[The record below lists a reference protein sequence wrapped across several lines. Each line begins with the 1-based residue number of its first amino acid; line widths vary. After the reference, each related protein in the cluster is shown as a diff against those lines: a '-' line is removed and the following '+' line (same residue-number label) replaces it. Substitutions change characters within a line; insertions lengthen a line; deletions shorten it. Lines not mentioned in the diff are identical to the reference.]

1 MKPEQLLSLLGS
13 AVDTIAPEMPAGPA
27 SIVAQGVAAA
37 LHLVSGLVA
46 SGRDPVAEIA
56 RIKAA
61 DADLRD
67 VEDGWAAKIAQRFPD
82 VPT

>member
-37 LHLVSGLVA
+37 LHLVLRAQKSA
-46 SGRDPVAEIA
+46 QPAAAATESAWRRQARAEA
-56 RIKAA
+56 
-61 DADLRD
+61 LR
-67 VEDGWAAKIAQRFPD
+67 
-82 VPT
+82 